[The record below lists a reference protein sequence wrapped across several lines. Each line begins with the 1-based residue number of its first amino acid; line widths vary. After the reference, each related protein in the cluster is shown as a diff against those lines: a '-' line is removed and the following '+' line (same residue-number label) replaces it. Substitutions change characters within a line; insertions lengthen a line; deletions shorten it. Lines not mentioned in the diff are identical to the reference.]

1 MHLRLLVPLALAL
14 GLLFAAGSTFIVRPA
29 ADRVIVGLGCA
40 KTDLNPHGLCFA
52 SRPRGGFPLI
62 QISDNPDAANRGK
75 LGFEDDLYP
84 VSFAGN
90 VAAFAALWLAAL
102 GGLSLARQ
110 SRKPAGPA
118 EGEEVAAA
126 AQAEEAA
133 PAQEEPAAK
142 VEATEGGAAP
152 A

>member
-1 MHLRLLVPLALAL
+1 LLVPLALAL
-14 GLLFAAGSTFIVRPA
+14 GLLCAAASTFIVRPA
-29 ADRVIVGLGCA
+29 ADRVIVGLGCP

-75 LGFEDDLYP
+75 LGLEDDLYP

-110 SRKPAGPA
+110 RRKPGEAEQPA
-118 EGEEVAAA
+118 EGEEAVAV
-126 AQAEEAA
+126 QAEEAAA
-133 PAQEEPAAK
+133 PAQEEPAPKA
-142 VEATEGGAAP
+142 EAAEGGAAP